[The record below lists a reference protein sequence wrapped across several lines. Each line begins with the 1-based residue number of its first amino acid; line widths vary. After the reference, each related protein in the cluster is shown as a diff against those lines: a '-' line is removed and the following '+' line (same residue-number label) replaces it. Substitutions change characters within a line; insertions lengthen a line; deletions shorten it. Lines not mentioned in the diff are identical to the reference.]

1 MSSHSCANNAPP
13 SWNVSIPPSCSSG
26 RSIQVTN
33 IYKSYIG
40 PYINSTD
47 TIIPYPEIPKSI
59 QYSKK
64 LLTISEPIPT
74 SWSWRNTG
82 GNKIE
87 KGARNQGSCG
97 GCWAFACATVLGD
110 RYAIKYNIA
119 NQALST
125 SWLIS
130 CGAPYG
136 IKSNEECQC
145 GGNTFLAGQWLE
157 KNDIKLES
165 CWPYGVIAGGGY
177 VSPNCL
183 KSLPDDCCSSCCD
196 PDNENAKLKFKVENG
211 STRSI
216 NIMNVNNTEIDA
228 NATTMAIQR
237 DIMSGGP
244 VIASFQVSS
253 EFEQYWNYE
262 AENGKVFVPSTI
274 GYNGGHAVVLSGWGI
289 QDGIRYWEVRNSW
302 GLTGDEGYCKFAF
315 SLDTPKSFW
324 SEIDIPKNMGNGL
337 RGGVV
342 SFDAGSLP
350 ETLIPFEVGVG
361 GKPVGEVP
369 TLTTGLT
376 FKDFFNIKDADLRL
390 TITAFAVIVLLII
403 VSYLLNRSKI
413 RPENSFS
420 FMQPYSY

>member
-1 MSSHSCANNAPP
+1 M
-13 SWNVSIPPSCSSG
+13 
-26 RSIQVTN
+26 
-33 IYKSYIG
+33 
-40 PYINSTD
+40 
-47 TIIPYPEIPKSI
+47 
-59 QYSKK
+59 
-64 LLTISEPIPT
+64 
-74 SWSWRNTG
+74 
-82 GNKIE
+82 
-87 KGARNQGSCG
+87 
-97 GCWAFACATVLGD
+97 
-110 RYAIKYNIA
+110 
-119 NQALST
+119 
-125 SWLIS
+125 
-130 CGAPYG
+130 
-136 IKSNEECQC
+136 
-145 GGNTFLAGQWLE
+145 
-157 KNDIKLES
+157 
-165 CWPYGVIAGGGY
+165 
-177 VSPNCL
+177 SPNCL